1 MVNEA
6 LLREII
12 EQFIEGTDRF
22 LVELSVTSSGQITV
36 LMDGDTGF
44 TIADC
49 TRLSRHIEQHLDRD
63 AEDFSLEVASYGV
76 GNPLVMPRQYTRNTG
91 RLLQVT
97 THEKEVIRGRIKG
110 ADEMGVDLETVP
122 PKGKKGVI
130 KAETPQNLRILFT
143 TIAQAII
150 EVEF

>member
-1 MVNEA
+1 MVKEE

-12 EQFIEGTDRF
+12 ERFTDGTDRF

-36 LMDGDTGF
+36 LMDGDSGF

-63 AEDFSLEVASYGV
+63 TEDYSLEVASYGV
-76 GNPLVMPRQYTRNTG
+76 GNPLLLPRQYAKNAG
-91 RLLQVT
+91 RLLHVT
-97 THEKEVIRGRIKG
+97 THEQEVIRGRIKG
-110 ADEMGVDLETVP
+110 ADETGVDLETVP
-122 PKGKKGVI
+122 PKGKKGGS
-130 KAETPQNLRILFT
+130 KSESPQNIRLPYTSISK
-143 TIAQAII
+143 AVI

>member
-1 MVNEA
+1 MITEEH
-6 LLREII
+6 LREII
-12 EQFIEGTDRF
+12 GRFTEGTDRF
-22 LVELSVTSSGQITV
+22 LVEISVTPAGQITV

-76 GNPLVMPRQYTRNTG
+76 GNPLLLPRQYSKNTG
-91 RLLQVT
+91 RLLQIT
-97 THEKEVIRGRIKG
+97 THEQEVIRGRIKG

-122 PKGKKGVI
+122 QKGKKGVA
-130 KAETPQNLRILFT
+130 KAEIPQNLRFLYSQ
-143 TIAQAII
+143 IAKAII